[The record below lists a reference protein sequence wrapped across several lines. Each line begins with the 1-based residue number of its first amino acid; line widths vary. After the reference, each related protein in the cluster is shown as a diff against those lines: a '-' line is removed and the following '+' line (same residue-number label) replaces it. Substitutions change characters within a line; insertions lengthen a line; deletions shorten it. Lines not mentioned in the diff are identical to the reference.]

1 MKLFYGVF
9 AVVLAAIVVLFALSN
24 RQTVELI
31 LWPLPFTAVV
41 PVYVVALGMFVF
53 GFFCGGLAAW
63 LRGLGARAKAAAR
76 RTKPLEHEVAMLRER
91 LGAADHEAASDGAAV
106 QKAITASR

>member
-1 MKLFYGVF
+1 M
-9 AVVLAAIVVLFALSN
+9 VLAAIVVLFALSN